1 MNTDRASNSLLSWL
15 PTALAGL
22 CATLI
27 GLGIGRFSY
36 VALLPLMIDARWASA
51 SGAAQIAAANL
62 IGYLIGALMAHRLA
76 LKVGAPMA
84 IRGAMAAVLLSL
96 LCCSI
101 NLGLGWLWFWRLVA
115 GAAGGVLMITAAPA
129 ILSRVPVAVRGK
141 AIGLVFSGIGCGIM
155 LSGFAVPALGAAH
168 LQAAWLVLAFF
179 VAIAMSYSWSKF
191 REPVAAAPAPAA
203 VQSRLMPRGALLALL
218 CAYVLDAVGYLPH
231 TVFWVEYLVHG
242 LNKPLSTGGAFWAV
256 FGAGAVVGPLLSG
269 YAADRFGFRNTL
281 IACFALK
288 AAAVALPLMSTSML
302 ALFVS
307 SFAVGAL
314 TPGMVAVAS
323 GRVIE
328 IAGAAAHQ
336 RNWAMLTFVYALLQA
351 AAGYGMATLYAATHS
366 FNLLFA
372 IGAAALGLAAVIS
385 WLGSGRQREQSV
397 AKIT

>member
-1 MNTDRASNSLLSWL
+1 
-15 PTALAGL
+15 
-22 CATLI
+22 
-27 GLGIGRFSY
+27 
-36 VALLPLMIDARWASA
+36 MIDARWASA

-76 LKVGAPMA
+76 LKIGAPMA
-84 IRGAMAAVLLSL
+84 IRGAMAAILLSL
-96 LCCSI
+96 LFCSI
-101 NLGLGWLWFWRLVA
+101 NPGLGWLWFWRLVA

-141 AIGLVFSGIGCGIM
+141 AIGVVFSGIGCGIM

-168 LQAAWLVLAFF
+168 LAAAWLVLAAF
-179 VAIAMSYSWSKF
+179 VAIALLYSWPKF
-191 REPVAAAPAPAA
+191 RQPVATAPAPAA
-203 VQSRLMPRGALLALL
+203 QARLMPRGALLALL
-218 CAYVLDAVGYLPH
+218 CAYVLDAIGYLPH

-256 FGAGAVVGPLLSG
+256 FGAGAAVGPLLSG
-269 YAADRFGFRNTL
+269 HAADRFGFRNTL
-281 IACFALK
+281 IACFTLK
-288 AAAVALPLMSTSML
+288 AAAVALPLISTSML
-302 ALFVS
+302 ALFAS

-336 RNWAMLTFVYALLQA
+336 RNWAMLTFVYAMLQA
-351 AAGYGMATLYAATHS
+351 AAGYAMATLYAATHS

-385 WLGSGRQREQSV
+385 ALGSGRRSGESAV
-397 AKIT
+397 RIT

>member
-1 MNTDRASNSLLSWL
+1 MNTSRASHPLSSWL
-15 PTALAGL
+15 PAALAGL

-76 LKVGAPMA
+76 LKIGAPMA
-84 IRGAMAAVLLSL
+84 IRGAMAAILLSL
-96 LCCSI
+96 LFCSI
-101 NLGLGWLWFWRLVA
+101 NPGLGWLWFWRLVA

-141 AIGLVFSGIGCGIM
+141 AIGVVFSGIGCGIM

-168 LQAAWLVLAFF
+168 LAAAWLVLAAF
-179 VAIAMSYSWSKF
+179 VAIALLYSWPKF
-191 REPVAAAPAPAA
+191 RQPVATAPAPAA
-203 VQSRLMPRGALLALL
+203 QARLMPRGALLALL
-218 CAYVLDAVGYLPH
+218 CAYVLDAIGYLPH

-256 FGAGAVVGPLLSG
+256 FGAGAAVGPLLSG
-269 YAADRFGFRNTL
+269 HAADRFGFRNTL
-281 IACFALK
+281 IACFTLK
-288 AAAVALPLMSTSML
+288 AAAVALPLISTSML
-302 ALFVS
+302 ALFAS

-336 RNWAMLTFVYALLQA
+336 RNWAMLTFVYAMLQA
-351 AAGYGMATLYAATHS
+351 AAGYAMATLYAATHS

-372 IGAAALGLAAVIS
+372 IGAAALGLAAIIS
-385 WLGSGRQREQSV
+385 ALGSGRRSGESAV
-397 AKIT
+397 RIT